1 MILRPIFTGRRFFTR
16 FFPQNRERRTFWLA
30 VPAAL
35 IACSIAGLWVVPP
48 PALDRSRSASV
59 LVLAADGS
67 ILRGFLTA
75 DGKWRLPVEPEAVDP
90 LYRRMLIAAEDRRFA
105 WHPGVDPIAAAR
117 AFFQLGLSGHI
128 VSGASTLTM
137 QAVRLLEPHPR
148 SLVAKLAEMARAL
161 ALERLSSK
169 QEVLSLYLTLTP
181 FGGNLEG
188 VRAASLAYFGKE
200 PARLSAA
207 EAALLV
213 AIPRS
218 PERLRPDRHTDAAR
232 DARNRV
238 LLRMAEAGV
247 ISPAAF
253 AEAREEGV
261 PRARLA
267 MPFRAPHLAR
277 DLLDERPAALV
288 HRTTIDPLLQERV
301 EALLRREVWG
311 LEREASL
318 AAVVVDNRDRRVL
331 AYVGG
336 ADFASVARR
345 GTLDMARAL
354 RSPGSALKPF
364 IYAMGFDRLIIH
376 PETVLEDRARDF
388 GDYAPADFDGR
399 FQGEVTAREA
409 LQYSLNLPAVG
420 LLDRLGPG
428 RFTTALAAAGIR
440 LRLPEPAAEPGL
452 AVALGGAG
460 ITLADLV
467 RLYAALSNG
476 GQVAP
481 LRYREDDPISPGT
494 AIFGPLAAWYV
505 NDILAAAPPPAG
517 VLPAE
522 IRRGRRLAF
531 KTGTSYGYRDFWAI
545 GYDTEVTIGVWAG
558 RPDGTPMPGH
568 SGRLTAAPILFKIAD
583 LLGPSR
589 SREASPPPS
598 GALLVG
604 RNDLPPRLRQLEPR
618 ALATSQPGGPKIVY
632 PPDGALIEWRGE
644 EVPLEAMGGK
654 QPLRWLVDGRPL
666 APGTPRRGIYWQPE
680 GIGFVQFSVI
690 DAAGRNAHSTVRLS
704 P

>member
-35 IACSIAGLWVVPP
+35 IACSIATLWVVPP

-67 ILRGFLTA
+67 ILRGFLTG

-169 QEVLSLYLTLTP
+169 QEVLGLYLTLAP

-218 PERLRPDRHTDAAR
+218 PERLRPDQHPEAAR
-232 DARNRV
+232 VARNRV

-247 ISPAAF
+247 ISPAVF

-261 PRARLA
+261 PRARLV

-277 DLLDERPAALV
+277 HLLDERPAALV
-288 HRTTIDPLLQERV
+288 HRTTIDPLLQQRV
-301 EALLRREVWG
+301 EALLRREVSG

-318 AAVVVDNRDRRVL
+318 AAVVVDNRDRWVL

-336 ADFASVARR
+336 ADFASAARR

-376 PETVLEDRARDF
+376 PETVLEDRPRNF
-388 GDYAPADFDGR
+388 GDYAPSDFDGR

-428 RFTTALAAAGIR
+428 RFTAALAAAGIR

-460 ITLADLV
+460 VTLADLV
-467 RLYAALSNG
+467 RLYEALSNG
-476 GQVAP
+476 GEVAP
-481 LRYREDDPISPGT
+481 LRYRQDDAMSPGT

-505 NDILAAAPPPAG
+505 NDILAEAPPPAG

-545 GYDTEVTIGVWAG
+545 GYDPEVTIGVWAG

-583 LLGPSR
+583 LLGPSQ
-589 SREASPPPS
+589 SRDASPPPF

-604 RNDLPPRLRQLEPR
+604 RNALPPRLRRLEHR
-618 ALATSQPGGPKIVY
+618 AAATSQPGGPKIIY

-644 EVPLEAMGGK
+644 EVPLEAIGGK

-666 APGTPRRGIYWQPE
+666 APGAPRRGIYWQPE

-690 DAAGRNAHSTVRLS
+690 DAAGRSAHSTVRLS